1 MGKRREPRHS
11 IRIPVRIF
19 GTDAYGQLFSENV
32 FSFDISQK
40 GARLDGVKARLKPGE
55 VIGVTQGKNK
65 GRYTVQWVGQPGT
78 EVASQIGLVNVTPD
92 KNIWDAP
99 LPAGGRDSFAPAPRA
114 NPANSERR
122 PLPDRR
128 QASDRRDTARLKCE
142 VSVQLQPSGQSA
154 PIWGKAVDI
163 SMGGCFIEMPI
174 PLQKGTKL
182 TVGIWIKE
190 HKLRAAGRVVNSR
203 PGFGI
208 GVQFT
213 EISELDRAQLK
224 DFLRS
229 ITQIPL

>member
-1 MGKRREPRHS
+1 MGKRREPRHP

-19 GTDAYGQLFSENV
+19 GTDAHGQVFSENV
-32 FSFDISQK
+32 FSFDISQQ
-40 GARLDGVKARLKPGE
+40 GARLEGVKTRLKAGE
-55 VIGVTQGKNK
+55 VIGLSQGKNK

-78 EVASQIGLVNVTPD
+78 EVANQIGLVNVTPD
-92 KNIWDAP
+92 KNIWDSP
-99 LPAGGRDSFAPAPRA
+99 LPSAGVDSFIQAPRA
-114 NPANSERR
+114 NSDRR
-122 PLPDRR
+122 PVPDRR
-128 QASDRRDTARLKCE
+128 LASDRRNAARLKCE
-142 VSVQLQPSGQSA
+142 ISVQLQPSGQSA

-182 TVGIWIKE
+182 AIGIWIKE
-190 HKLRAAGRVVNSR
+190 NKLHASGRVVSSR

-208 GVQFT
+208 GVQFA
-213 EISELDRAQLK
+213 EMSQLDAAQLR

>member
-1 MGKRREPRHS
+1 MGKRREPRHP

-19 GTDAYGQLFSENV
+19 GTDADGQMFSENV
-32 FSFDISQK
+32 FSFDISQQ
-40 GARLDGVKARLKPGE
+40 GARLDGVKTRLKAGE

-65 GRYTVQWVGQPGT
+65 GRYTIQWVGQPGT

-99 LPAGGRDSFAPAPRA
+99 LPAKGVDMFVQPVAA
-114 NPANSERR
+114 NN
-122 PLPDRR
+122 DRR
-128 QASDRRDTARLKCE
+128 QNIDRRQVSDRRDTARLKCE
-142 VSVQLQPSGQSA
+142 ISVQLQPSGQSA

-163 SMGGCFIEMPI
+163 SIGGCFIEMPI

-182 TVGIWIKE
+182 SVGIWIKE
-190 HKLRAAGRVVNSR
+190 HKLKASGRVVNSR

-208 GVQFT
+208 GIQFV
-213 EISELDRAQLK
+213 EISELDTAQLK